1 MYYVRVKIGDSRY
14 ESEANPTATIK
25 GLYDAGRRIARW
37 GRYHH
42 VKTRFIVNDLETG
55 KSVFRMYSRESEK
68 RGWISRR
75 VGVYDDI

>member
-1 MYYVRVKIGDSRY
+1 MYYVRVKIGDSIC
-14 ESEANPTATIK
+14 EAEANSTATVK

-37 GRYHH
+37 GRYNH
-42 VKTRFIVNDLETG
+42 VATRFIVTNLETG

-75 VGVYDDI
+75 VGAYDDI